1 MESILDSTNLDNP
14 YSDVRVKV
22 VNSYFT
28 KKLSRIVLKQ
38 GNDIIHLD
46 TKQID
51 SLIKFLIEAKDGE

>member
-14 YSDVRVKV
+14 YSDVHAKV

-51 SLIKFLIEAKDGE
+51 SLIQFLIEAKDGE

>member
-14 YSDVRVKV
+14 YSDVHVMV
-22 VNSYFT
+22 INSYFT

-51 SLIKFLIEAKDGE
+51 SLIQFLIEAKDGE

>member
-14 YSDVRVKV
+14 YIDVHVKV

-51 SLIKFLIEAKDGE
+51 SLIQFLIEAKDGE

>member
-14 YSDVRVKV
+14 YSDVHVKV

-51 SLIKFLIEAKDGE
+51 SLIQFLIEAKNGE

>member
-14 YSDVRVKV
+14 YSDVHVKV

-51 SLIKFLIEAKDGE
+51 SLIN

>member
-51 SLIKFLIEAKDGE
+51 SLIQFLIEAKDGK

>member
-51 SLIKFLIEAKDGE
+51 SLIQFLIEAKDGE

>member
-51 SLIKFLIEAKDGE
+51 SLIQFLTEAKDGE

>member
-1 MESILDSTNLDNP
+1 MESILDSTNLDNS
-14 YSDVRVKV
+14 YSDVHVKV

-51 SLIKFLIEAKDGE
+51 SLIQFLIEAKDGE

>member
-14 YSDVRVKV
+14 YSDVPVKV

-51 SLIKFLIEAKDGE
+51 SLIQFLIEAKDGE

>member
-14 YSDVRVKV
+14 YSDVHVKA

-51 SLIKFLIEAKDGE
+51 SLIQFLIEVKDGE

>member
-1 MESILDSTNLDNP
+1 MESILDSTNVDNP
-14 YSDVRVKV
+14 YSDVQVKV
-22 VNSYFT
+22 INSYFT
-28 KKLSRIVLKQ
+28 KKLSRVVLKQ